1 MFLIRL
7 LHHYKGSVC
16 SLTHSGTICHKI
28 KAGRK
33 IDYVWGSLVRL
44 TTSVTVRRQTI
55 AINLLAIPFIVII
68 PNSPSPPPHLF
79 TSLSLHSRTSILP
92 KFPFLSLSAYFSY
105 SNILNIGSN
114 PHYFSSSLALPSVVL
129 ATSNTLFSVFQ
140 SAAAVS
146 CSTWR
151 PRATVPSARCK
162 STRPSRTST

>member
-7 LHHYKGSVC
+7 LHNYKGSFC
-16 SLTHSGTICHKI
+16 FLTHSGMIRLKI
-28 KAGRK
+28 KAARK

-44 TTSVTVRRQTI
+44 TSSLTVRRETI

-68 PNSPSPPPHLF
+68 PNSPYPPPHLF
-79 TSLSLHSRTSILP
+79 TSLSLQSRTSILP
-92 KFPFLSLSAYFSY
+92 KFPFLSSAYFSY
-105 SNILNIGSN
+105 PNNLNMGSN
-114 PHYFSSSLALPSVVL
+114 PHYFSTSLALPSVVL
-129 ATSNTLFSVFQ
+129 ATFNTLFSVFQ